1 MLIIYMFR
9 EAFRDEVKIQLLK
22 FSNFPKEIGEFNI
35 FFISDIHRRRI
46 SDSIVEQIKGKADI
60 IVIGGDLTEKGVP
73 LERVANNLKKLIHI
87 APVFFVWGNNDYE
100 VATHQLRDVFNLLGV
115 NELLNKIYYIN
126 KNDKKMALI
135 GLDDLTQELPPLDL
149 LMDQVDEEAFKIL
162 ICHNPE
168 TIHSVPNIDKISLV
182 LSGHTHGGQIRI
194 FGIGPYRKGG
204 IRKVHGTIL
213 LTSNGYGTTLLPL
226 RLGAQAET
234 HLLMIKNENSDQPI
248 S

>member
-1 MLIIYMFR
+1 MLVIYMFR
-9 EAFRDEVKIQLLK
+9 EAFRDEVKIQILK
-22 FSNFPKEIGEFNI
+22 FPNFPKQMGTFNL

-46 SDSIVEQIKGKADI
+46 SDSIVEQIKEKADI

-73 LERVANNLKKLIHI
+73 LERVTNNLKKLINI

-100 VATHQLRDVFNLLGV
+100 IAPHQLREVFHSLGV
-115 NELLNKIYYIN
+115 KELLNNIYYIN
-126 KNDKKMALI
+126 KNDKKIALI
-135 GLDDLTQELPPLDL
+135 GLDDFTQELPPLDL
-149 LMDQVDEEAFKIL
+149 LMDQIEEEAFNIL

-168 TIHSVPNIDKISLV
+168 TIHAVPNIEKISLV
-182 LSGHTHGGQIRI
+182 LSGHTHGGQIRF

-204 IRKVHGTIL
+204 IRKVRGTIL